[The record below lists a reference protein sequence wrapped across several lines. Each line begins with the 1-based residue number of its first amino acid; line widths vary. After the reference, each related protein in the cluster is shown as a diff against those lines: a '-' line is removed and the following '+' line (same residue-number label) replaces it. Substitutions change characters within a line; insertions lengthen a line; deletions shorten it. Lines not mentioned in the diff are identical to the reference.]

1 MKSLNNIF
9 TNKEQL
15 RTVDTKRIVYFVVF
29 LLSFLFTEFGRY
41 VYRPFIYHNH
51 INDFGIAD
59 SIGNWGGIVVQIF
72 FGLAIIN
79 SSFKQGFSVIAVAT
93 GGYILYEFA
102 QPYLPKG
109 TFDWLDVY
117 GTLAGGIIA
126 LALFFLIHKLTKQ
139 NKIIFRIKTLII

>member
-1 MKSLNNIF
+1 MKSSNSIF
-9 TNKEQL
+9 TDKEQMK
-15 RTVDTKRIVYFVVF
+15 TIDTIRIVYFVVF

-41 VYRPFIYHNH
+41 VYRPFIYNNH

-126 LALFFLIHKLTKQ
+126 LVLFFLIHKLTKQ
-139 NKIIFRIKTLII
+139 NKIIFRIKT

>member
-1 MKSLNNIF
+1 MKSPKNIF
-9 TNKEQL
+9 TDKEQF
-15 RTVDTKRIVYFVVF
+15 RTIDTIRIVYFAIFVLTF
-29 LLSFLFTEFGRY
+29 IFTEFGRY

-126 LALFFLIHKLTKQ
+126 LALFFLIHKSIKH
-139 NKIIFRIKTLII
+139 NKVIYRFN

>member
-1 MKSLNNIF
+1 MSSGKNIF
-9 TNKEQL
+9 TDKEQMK
-15 RTVDTKRIVYFVVF
+15 TIDTKRIVYFVVF

-41 VYRPFIYHNH
+41 VYRPFIYHND
-51 INDFGIAD
+51 INDFGIAN

-126 LALFFLIHKLTKQ
+126 LVLFFLIHKSIKE
-139 NKIIFRIKTLII
+139 NKILLKI

>member
-1 MKSLNNIF
+1 MKSSNNIF
-9 TNKEQL
+9 TDKEQL
-15 RTVDTKRIVYFVVF
+15 KTIDTKRIVYFVVF

-41 VYRPFIYHNH
+41 VYRPFIYNNH

-126 LALFFLIHKLTKQ
+126 LALFFLIHKLTKK
-139 NKIIFRIKTLII
+139 NKIIFRIKT

>member
-1 MKSLNNIF
+1 M
-9 TNKEQL
+9 

-41 VYRPFIYHNH
+41 VYRPFIYNNH

-139 NKIIFRIKTLII
+139 NKIIFRIKT

>member
-1 MKSLNNIF
+1 MKSPNNFF
-9 TNKEQL
+9 TDKEQF
-15 RTVDTKRIVYFVVF
+15 RTIDTIRIVYFATFVLAF
-29 LLSFLFTEFGRY
+29 IFTEFGRY

-117 GTLAGGIIA
+117 GTLIGGAIG
-126 LALFFLIHKLTKQ
+126 LTLLLLIHTITKH
-139 NKIIFRIKTLII
+139 NKVIYRFN

>member
-1 MKSLNNIF
+1 MKSSNNIF
-9 TNKEQL
+9 TDKEQMK
-15 RTVDTKRIVYFVVF
+15 TIDTKRIVYFVVF

-59 SIGNWGGIVVQIF
+59 SVGNWGGIVVQIF

-79 SSFKQGFSVIAVAT
+79 SSLKQGFGVIAVAT
-93 GGYILYEFA
+93 GGYIIYEFA

-117 GTLAGGIIA
+117 GTLAGGVIA

-139 NKIIFRIKTLII
+139 NKIIL

>member
-139 NKIIFRIKTLII
+139 NKIIFRIKT

>member
-1 MKSLNNIF
+1 MKSSNNIF
-9 TNKEQL
+9 TDKEQL
-15 RTVDTKRIVYFVVF
+15 KTIDTKRIVYFVVF

-41 VYRPFIYHNH
+41 VYRPFIYNNH

-126 LALFFLIHKLTKQ
+126 LTLFFLIHKLTKK
-139 NKIIFRIKTLII
+139 NKIIFRIKT

>member
-1 MKSLNNIF
+1 MSSSENIF
-9 TNKEQL
+9 TDKE
-15 RTVDTKRIVYFVVF
+15 RMKTIDTKRVVYFVVF

-117 GTLAGGIIA
+117 GTLAGGVIA
-126 LALFFLIHKLTKQ
+126 VALFFLIHKLIKH
-139 NKIIFRIKTLII
+139 NKVLLKI

>member
-1 MKSLNNIF
+1 MKSSNNIF
-9 TNKEQL
+9 TDKEQL
-15 RTVDTKRIVYFVVF
+15 KTIDTKRIVYFVVF

-139 NKIIFRIKTLII
+139 NKIIFRIKT

>member
-1 MKSLNNIF
+1 MKSSNNIF
-9 TNKEQL
+9 TDKKQMK
-15 RTVDTKRIVYFVVF
+15 TIDTKRIVYFVVF

-117 GTLAGGIIA
+117 GTLIGGAIG
-126 LALFFLIHKLTKQ
+126 LTLFLLIHTITKH
-139 NKIIFRIKTLII
+139 NKVIYRFN

>member
-1 MKSLNNIF
+1 MKSSNSIF
-9 TNKEQL
+9 TDKEQMK
-15 RTVDTKRIVYFVVF
+15 TIDTKRIVYFVVF

-41 VYRPFIYHNH
+41 VYRPFIYNNH

-139 NKIIFRIKTLII
+139 NKIIFRIKT

>member
-1 MKSLNNIF
+1 MKSSNNIF
-9 TNKEQL
+9 TDREQMK
-15 RTVDTKRIVYFVVF
+15 TIDTKRIFYFVVF

-79 SSFKQGFSVIAVAT
+79 SSFKQGFRVIAVAT

-117 GTLAGGIIA
+117 GTLIGGVIA
-126 LALFFLIHKLTKQ
+126 LALFFLIHKSIKY
-139 NKIIFRIKTLII
+139 NKIIFSIKT

>member
-1 MKSLNNIF
+1 MSSGKNIF
-9 TNKEQL
+9 TDKEQIK
-15 RTVDTKRIVYFVVF
+15 TIDTKRIVYFVVF

-117 GTLAGGIIA
+117 GTLAGGVIA
-126 LALFFLIHKLTKQ
+126 LALFVLIHKSIKHNRILL
-139 NKIIFRIKTLII
+139 KI

>member
-1 MKSLNNIF
+1 MSSGSNIF
-9 TNKEQL
+9 TDKE
-15 RTVDTKRIVYFVVF
+15 RIKTIDTIRIVYCVVF
-29 LLSFLFTEFGRY
+29 LLAFLFTEIGRY

-79 SSFKQGFSVIAVAT
+79 SSFKQGLSVIAVAT

-117 GTLAGGIIA
+117 GTLAGGVIS
-126 LALFFLIHKLTKQ
+126 LMLFYLIHKSIKH
-139 NKIIFRIKTLII
+139 NKIVYSIKT

>member
-1 MKSLNNIF
+1 MKSSKNFF
-9 TNKEQL
+9 TDEKQL
-15 RTVDTKRIVYFVVF
+15 RTIDTKRILYFLVAVF
-29 LLSFLFTEFGRY
+29 SFLITEAGRF
-41 VYRPFIYHNH
+41 VYRPFVYENH

-59 SIGNWGGIVVQIF
+59 SIGNSGGIIVQIF

-79 SSFKQGFSVIAVAT
+79 SNFKQGFSVIAVAT

-117 GTLAGGIIA
+117 GTLIGGLIGLIVYI
-126 LALFFLIHKLTKQ
+126 LIHKVVKQ
-139 NKIIFRIKTLII
+139 NKTIYKF